1 MGRVRRKTMTSEYQ
15 KGVLELIENLKNR
28 GAINNMERGRL
39 RRAILVESERPHG
52 KWKTFRGMKEDMYCS
67 KCDMDFPN
75 DEKNRSL
82 FNFCP
87 FCGADM
93 REGDGS

>member
-1 MGRVRRKTMTSEYQ
+1 MKYIIDIHGE
-15 KGVLELIENLKNR
+15 IE
-28 GAINNMERGRL
+28 GDYE
-39 RRAILVESERPHG
+39 ILGKYEERPHG